1 MPENYPIGFQIRAV
15 SNLIKRKLYEIRPD
29 GQPLLTD
36 LQGRILGF
44 LYHNQ
49 DREIFQ
55 RDIEEH
61 FYIRRSTVSRLLA
74 GMEEQG
80 LLQRIPVPR
89 DARLKKLVMTPRAV
103 SRGDHP
109 PAGRDRAPVGA
120 GAEPAGAGG
129 ISAHSGKD
137 QAQRL
142 LAGPQGYRRGN
153 PPEKEEFI

>member
-1 MPENYPIGFQIRAV
+1 MSENYPIGFQIRAV
-15 SNLIKRKLYEIRPD
+15 SNLIKRKIYEIRPD

-89 DARLKKLVMTPRAV
+89 DARLKKLVMTPQAV
-103 SRGDHP
+103 SLHEEITRRLD
-109 PAGRDRAPVGA
+109 
-120 GAEPAGAGG
+120 E
-129 ISAHSGKD
+129 IE
-137 QAQRL
+137 RL
-142 LAGPQGYRRGN
+142 LERGLSRR
-153 PPEKEEFI
+153 ELEEFLRILEKIKRNAS

>member
-103 SRGDHP
+103 SLHEEITRRLD
-109 PAGRDRAPVGA
+109 
-120 GAEPAGAGG
+120 E
-129 ISAHSGKD
+129 IE
-137 QAQRL
+137 RL
-142 LAGPQGYRRGN
+142 LERGLSRR
-153 PPEKEEFI
+153 ELEEFLRILEKIKRNAS

>member
-103 SRGDHP
+103 ALHEEITHRLD
-109 PAGRDRAPVGA
+109 
-120 GAEPAGAGG
+120 EME
-129 ISAHSGKD
+129 
-137 QAQRL
+137 RL
-142 LAGPQGYRRGN
+142 LGRGLSQR
-153 PPEKEEFI
+153 ELEEFLRILEKIKRNAS

>member
-15 SNLIKRKLYEIRPD
+15 SNLIKRKIYEIRPD

-103 SRGDHP
+103 ALHEEITRRLD
-109 PAGRDRAPVGA
+109 
-120 GAEPAGAGG
+120 E
-129 ISAHSGKD
+129 IE
-137 QAQRL
+137 RL
-142 LAGPQGYRRGN
+142 LERGLSRR
-153 PPEKEEFI
+153 ELEEFLRILEKIKRNAS

>member
-80 LLQRIPVPR
+80 LLQRIPVPW
-89 DARLKKLVMTPRAV
+89 DARLKKLVMTPQAV
-103 SRGDHP
+103 SLHEEITRRLD
-109 PAGRDRAPVGA
+109 
-120 GAEPAGAGG
+120 E
-129 ISAHSGKD
+129 IE
-137 QAQRL
+137 RL
-142 LAGPQGYRRGN
+142 LERGLSRR
-153 PPEKEEFI
+153 ELEEFLRILEKIKRNAS

>member
-15 SNLIKRKLYEIRPD
+15 SNLIKRKIYEIRPD

-103 SRGDHP
+103 SLHEEITRRLD
-109 PAGRDRAPVGA
+109 
-120 GAEPAGAGG
+120 EME
-129 ISAHSGKD
+129 
-137 QAQRL
+137 RL
-142 LAGPQGYRRGN
+142 LGRGLSRR
-153 PPEKEEFI
+153 ELEEFLRILEKIKRNAS

>member
-15 SNLIKRKLYEIRPD
+15 SNLIKRKIYEIRPD

-103 SRGDHP
+103 SLHEEITRRLD
-109 PAGRDRAPVGA
+109 
-120 GAEPAGAGG
+120 E
-129 ISAHSGKD
+129 IE
-137 QAQRL
+137 RL
-142 LAGPQGYRRGN
+142 LERGLSRR
-153 PPEKEEFI
+153 ELEEFLRILEKIKRNAS

>member
-15 SNLIKRKLYEIRPD
+15 SNLIKRKLYETHPD

-55 RDIEEH
+55 KDIEEH

-80 LLQRIPVPR
+80 LLQRIPVPW
-89 DARLKKLVMTPRAV
+89 DARLKKLVLTPKSIALNREIF
-103 SRGDHP
+103 RRLD
-109 PAGRDRAPVGA
+109 
-120 GAEPAGAGG
+120 EME
-129 ISAHSGKD
+129 
-137 QAQRL
+137 RL
-142 LAGPQGYRRGN
+142 LEQGLSRQ
-153 PPEKEEFI
+153 ELEEFLRILEKIKQNAS